1 MGDIKPKRSFFES
14 FRFSDRESCARAI
27 KNGGIAA
34 LISAGLTG
42 LLAAIGLFNT
52 PSDKTLAFIVDPS
65 GLIDAA
71 MVAVLGLF
79 VFRKS
84 RIASTLL
91 VAYFVTAKMLMWVDL
106 GKPNGWLPMTIIF
119 FLYYVTAM
127 RATFRWNKLYRSPF
141 TETPNGAALKTEA
154 VTPQQ
159 AGMEHKGPAERNSS
173 GIGISAPSSDEEVW
187 AYALKEY
194 ESTNRNAGLYAK
206 LFAEFEGDEGKTKAA
221 YLKAAYLKARGAQL
235 ATEANRRRAAVI
247 THEGDAWG

>member
-1 MGDIKPKRSFFES
+1 VCPQLADQRPILGPE
-14 FRFSDRESCARAI
+14 
-27 KNGGIAA
+27 AA
-34 LISAGLTG
+34 LQCVELGTVGIRQIS
-42 LLAAIGLFNT
+42 N
-52 PSDKTLAFIVDPS
+52 
-65 GLIDAA
+65 
-71 MVAVLGLF
+71 
-79 VFRKS
+79 R
-84 RIASTLL
+84 
-91 VAYFVTAKMLMWVDL
+91 
-106 GKPNGWLPMTIIF
+106 
-119 FLYYVTAM
+119 
-127 RATFRWNKLYRSPF
+127 
-141 TETPNGAALKTEA
+141 ETPNGAALKTEA

-221 YLKAAYLKARGAQL
+221 YLKAAYLKARAAQL